1 MKNNFSRKDIP
12 FLLLSFFIPMIC
24 FLFTSS
30 HSLMF
35 DDAAEFALVI
45 KLGSIAHP
53 PGTPSYILFGF
64 IWTKMTSL
72 FGLNII
78 DSLTLFASL
87 CISLS
92 SLLLYL
98 SFKIISFKL
107 QVPENYKSRLTCCL
121 CAIGFATAS
130 TTWAWA
136 NTVEVYSFQVLTMSL
151 VLLGLINYHF
161 NRNNISIFIAAAGL
175 SLGLGNH
182 HLTMVLFLPFIPFF
196 FLENIF
202 VSSVRSGKKNKND
215 DDIFLKQFF
224 KVFKMRAFWLL
235 TVSTSLLTI
244 LFYGWMV
251 MRAQHDYPFMFGKP
265 DTISELFYHISGGS
279 YSKNISSTSE
289 KIISSRIPYFLKL
302 TAMQLFVFFPFF
314 IAGIVIIIRK
324 RLYSLFWIIILY
336 FLFLFLYQLNN
347 NQWSST
353 DAYMLL
359 PFMVLSIPVFY
370 GAIFYIDKIKA
381 YYVLPVLLCIQI
393 AYNFHLHD
401 RRSYPVS
408 DSLMNLLDKS
418 APANS
423 IILVS
428 DWSMLI
434 QYYYYRLVENF
445 RPDLVVLNYDF
456 KFTHYRILP
465 KLYPV
470 FYKLIQPEYDNYIHQ
485 LSIEHP
491 HQAVNTGCDLSS
503 PALLSSFKTLLLKIE
518 NTAKSQNKYF
528 LTDPRSHYFYSSNN
542 FYEPKRFVS
551 GCFSSSMPGETSAN
565 DSFLKLGFA
574 FLHSDLLYADP
585 AALDKLVDFQAM
597 LDRYLEY
604 YTSIN
609 DSTRISNTQ
618 VAHDRIIK
626 YQREMKKSMS
636 FAYQK

>member
-107 QVPENYKSRLTCCL
+107 QVPENYKSRLLCCS

-224 KVFKMRAFWLL
+224 KVF
-235 TVSTSLLTI
+235 S
-244 LFYGWMV
+244 
-251 MRAQHDYPFMFGKP
+251 
-265 DTISELFYHISGGS
+265 
-279 YSKNISSTSE
+279 
-289 KIISSRIPYFLKL
+289 
-302 TAMQLFVFFPFF
+302 
-314 IAGIVIIIRK
+314 
-324 RLYSLFWIIILY
+324 
-336 FLFLFLYQLNN
+336 
-347 NQWSST
+347 
-353 DAYMLL
+353 
-359 PFMVLSIPVFY
+359 
-370 GAIFYIDKIKA
+370 
-381 YYVLPVLLCIQI
+381 
-393 AYNFHLHD
+393 
-401 RRSYPVS
+401 
-408 DSLMNLLDKS
+408 
-418 APANS
+418 
-423 IILVS
+423 
-428 DWSMLI
+428 
-434 QYYYYRLVENF
+434 
-445 RPDLVVLNYDF
+445 
-456 KFTHYRILP
+456 
-465 KLYPV
+465 
-470 FYKLIQPEYDNYIHQ
+470 
-485 LSIEHP
+485 
-491 HQAVNTGCDLSS
+491 
-503 PALLSSFKTLLLKIE
+503 
-518 NTAKSQNKYF
+518 
-528 LTDPRSHYFYSSNN
+528 
-542 FYEPKRFVS
+542 
-551 GCFSSSMPGETSAN
+551 SAN
-565 DSFLKLGFA
+565 FNKFPI
-574 FLHSDLLYADP
+574 F
-585 AALDKLVDFQAM
+585 
-597 LDRYLEY
+597 
-604 YTSIN
+604 
-609 DSTRISNTQ
+609 
-618 VAHDRIIK
+618 
-626 YQREMKKSMS
+626 
-636 FAYQK
+636 